1 MSNLVFPEQFVWG
14 TATASYQIEGGAR
27 EGGRAPSIWDAVCQ
41 SPGRVLNGDTGDVA
55 CDHFHRFKE
64 DVAIMKSL
72 GLKAYRLSL
81 AWPRII
87 PAGFGDVNEQGI
99 AFYSELID
107 TLLDAGITPWVTL
120 YHWDLPLVLQT
131 EFDGLVNPD
140 FPDWFAAYADV
151 CFDRF
156 GDRVKNWITLN
167 EPWCSAVL
175 GYGIGVHAPCRKR
188 DTAEAYQAAHQLLR
202 GHGRAVE
209 IYRNKHQ
216 GKATGGGAIGITNNC
231 DWREPLTDSAADKA
245 AAQRSLE
252 FFLGWFA
259 DPVYK
264 GDYPQ
269 VMREMV
275 GDRLPTFTDED
286 KAMLKGSSDFFGL
299 NHYTTMLASEPT
311 GEIAERNIA
320 GNGGISEDQNVTLT
334 EDPKWSKTDMDW
346 NVVPWGSAKLLK
358 WIDER
363 YAPPP
368 IYVTENG
375 CAYDVPVVDGVCD
388 DQQRLDFFKGYLT
401 AMHGAISDGVD
412 LRGYFAWSFMD
423 NFEWAWGYT
432 KRFGLVHTDYV
443 TQKRTVKNSMKWYSA
458 VIQSNAIK

>member
-1 MSNLVFPEQFVWG
+1 MSKLVFPENFVWG
-14 TATASYQIEGGAR
+14 TATASYQIEGGVR
-27 EGGRAPSIWDAVCQ
+27 EGGRAPSIWDAVCYT
-41 SPGRVLNGDTGDVA
+41 PGRVLHGHNADMA

-64 DVAIMKSL
+64 DIALMKEL
-72 GLKAYRLSL
+72 GLKAYRFSL

-87 PAGFGDVNEQGI
+87 PAGFGDVNEQGV

-107 TLLDAGITPWVTL
+107 CLLDAGITPWVTL

-131 EFDGLVNPD
+131 EFDGLINPE

-175 GYGIGVHAPCRKR
+175 GYGIGVHAPCRKL
-188 DTAEAYQAAHQLLR
+188 DTAEAYMAAHQLLR
-202 GHGRAVE
+202 GHGKAVQL
-209 IYRNKHQ
+209 YRNKYQ
-216 GKATGGGAIGITNNC
+216 SQAGSIGITNNC
-231 DWREPLTDSAADKA
+231 DWREPLTDSDADKA
-245 AAQRSLE
+245 ASQRSLE
-252 FFLGWFA
+252 FFLGWFC

-269 VMREMV
+269 VMRDMV
-275 GDRLPTFTDED
+275 GDRLPRFTDAD
-286 KAMLKGSSDFFGL
+286 KAMIKGSSDFFGL

-311 GEIAERNIA
+311 DQVVERNIA

-334 EDPKWSKTDMDW
+334 EDPSWQKTDMDW

-363 YAPPP
+363 YDHPP

-388 DQQRLDFFKGYLT
+388 DLQRLDFFKSYLT
-401 AMHGAISDGVD
+401 AMHGAIEDGVD

-432 KRFGLVHTDYV
+432 KRFGLVHTDYT
-443 TQKRTVKNSMKWYSA
+443 TQQRIVKNSMKWYSQ
-458 VIQSNAIK
+458 VVQSNAIAE